1 MRSGLVS
8 FLLTLRIAVRSR
20 AALQLEM
27 IALRHQLHVLERSRP
42 QQFSR
47 RSTGGL
53 RVWISR
59 VRNDWRAA
67 RTDSYFFC
75 LAIT

>member
-47 RSTGGL
+47 RSTGGSGSGSHECGTIGE
-53 RVWISR
+53 RR
-59 VRNDWRAA
+59 